1 MDFDEVVFKRRSVR
15 KFEEDPISEEVL
27 FKVLEAGRWAPS
39 AGNSQLWRFVV
50 ITDVDVK
57 KRIALTCTE
66 SSRKAWTKFSSE
78 RARYWRRGVVHGT
91 S

>member
-1 MDFDEVVFKRRSVR
+1 MEFKEVVAKRRSIR
-15 KFEEDPISEEVL
+15 KFLKDDIPKQAL
-27 FKVLEAGRWAPS
+27 LNVLEAGRWAPS

-66 SSRKAWTKFSSE
+66 SSRKI
-78 RARYWRRGVVHGT
+78 
-91 S
+91 